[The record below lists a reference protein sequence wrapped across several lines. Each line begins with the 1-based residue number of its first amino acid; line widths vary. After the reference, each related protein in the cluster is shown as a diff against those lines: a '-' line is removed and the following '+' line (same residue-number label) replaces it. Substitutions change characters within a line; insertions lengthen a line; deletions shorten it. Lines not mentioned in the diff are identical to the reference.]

1 VVNPA
6 DAGVAQVD
14 VALPQHAA
22 QGQGQQPLRLWVG
35 TTTVTSGSTD
45 QSQPLAERARRRPEP
60 HPQVECEGP
69 GGRGGLGTRRLAR
82 APLADDFNNC
92 LAPMEQGLGEF
103 LHDSWSV

>member
-1 VVNPA
+1 MVNPA
-6 DAGVAQVD
+6 DAGVAQAGHHLGGVVGEAVVGHHHLQVD

-60 HPQVECEGP
+60 HPQVEREGP

-82 APLADDFNNC
+82 RAA
-92 LAPMEQGLGEF
+92 G
-103 LHDSWSV
+103 